1 MTSIS
6 TGIGGEARVIGLI
19 GGGHFLSHFYQ
30 LALAPLF
37 PLIKQD
43 LDVSNVELG
52 AVMTAYAAA
61 TAVLQTP
68 IGLLVDRIGARAVL
82 IVGLFLNAGAFV
94 GAGLFPSYWA
104 LVGFMVIAGIGNSV
118 FHPADYA
125 ILSASVDKGR
135 VGRAF
140 SLHSFGGTSG
150 FAAAPVV
157 MFALATMWD
166 WRTALV
172 IVGLIGLVLAVG
184 MTVFRG
190 MIVDGFERGA
200 DGARKPRAPSPGW
213 RALTTRP
220 MIVFFLF
227 FVLLA
232 AAGSGLNSF
241 TVLALVEVYGVEL
254 STANSTLTAFL
265 VMIAIGVLIG
275 GVIADKTDR
284 HDLVLFL
291 TYGIA
296 IVCFFLVG
304 AAFMP
309 FWLVVAAFLVAG
321 LVRGIVNPTRDMLVR
336 QAAPAAAMG
345 AAFGFVTTGFTVGQ
359 TFAPAL
365 YGWLMDIGS
374 PAMVFWLAAGFMIAA
389 IVLVLVGRER
399 I

>member
-1 MTSIS
+1 MTSLS
-6 TGIGGEARVIGLI
+6 PGLGREARVIGLI
-19 GGGHFLSHFYQ
+19 GAGHFVSHFYQ

-52 AVMTAYAAA
+52 VVMTAYAAA

-68 IGLLVDRIGARAVL
+68 VGLLVDRIGARNVL
-82 IVGLFLNAGAFV
+82 IVGLFVNAGAFAA
-94 GAGLFPSYWA
+94 AGLASSYWA
-104 LVGFMVIAGIGNSV
+104 LVGFMLIAGIGNSV

-125 ILSASVDKGR
+125 ILSATIDKGR

-157 MFALATMWD
+157 MFALANLWD

-172 IVGLIGLVLAVG
+172 VVGLAGLALAVA
-184 MTVFRG
+184 MTIFRG
-190 MIVDGFERGA
+190 MIRDGVERDAG
-200 DGARKPRAPSPGW
+200 KPREPGPGW

-254 STANSTLTAFL
+254 ATANSTLTAFL

-291 TYGIA
+291 TYGVA
-296 IVCFFLVG
+296 TACFFLIG
-304 AAFMP
+304 AAVMP

-374 PAMVFWLAAGFMIAA
+374 PHMVFWLAAGFMVAA
-389 IVLVLVGRER
+389 MLLILVGRER
-399 I
+399 S